1 MNEIYLYFRTQA
13 TIASDLD
20 QDDSVLYPLSSFSG
34 FQSGTADNV
43 NTVTMSF
50 KPLETVFDNDGSD
63 AAVSTDTVVI
73 NLSSG
78 SSPKDFMEHF
88 TEQINTIRNKQN
100 KFFSIADDATSEY
113 FSKTIASVGAITIPA
128 ALS

>member
-1 MNEIYLYFRTQA
+1 MNEIYLYFRAQTNE
-13 TIASDLD
+13 SVDLD

-34 FQSGTADNV
+34 FQSGTANNV

-50 KPLETVFDNDGSD
+50 KPLENVFDNDATD

-88 TEQINTIRNKQN
+88 TEQINTIKNKQD
-100 KFFSIADDATSEY
+100 KFFVIGDNATSEY
-113 FSKTIASVGAITIPA
+113 FSKTIASVGTITIPA
-128 ALS
+128 EVS

>member
-50 KPLETVFDNDGSD
+50 KPLETVFDNDGTGS
-63 AAVSTDTVVI
+63 VSTDTVVI

-88 TEQINTIRNKQN
+88 TEQINTIKNKQN
-100 KFFSIADDATSEY
+100 KFFSIADDATSKY
-113 FSKTIASVGAITIPA
+113 FSKTIASVGSITIPA

>member
-34 FQSGTADNV
+34 FQSGTANNV

-50 KPLETVFDNDGSD
+50 KPLETVFDNDGTGS
-63 AAVSTDTVVI
+63 VSTDTVVI
-73 NLSSG
+73 HLSSG

-88 TEQINTIRNKQN
+88 TEQINTIKNKQN

>member
-50 KPLETVFDNDGSD
+50 KPLETVFDNDGTG
-63 AAVSTDTVVI
+63 AVSTDTVVI

-88 TEQINTIRNKQN
+88 TEQINTIRNKQD

-113 FSKTIASVGAITIPA
+113 FSKTIASVGNITIPA